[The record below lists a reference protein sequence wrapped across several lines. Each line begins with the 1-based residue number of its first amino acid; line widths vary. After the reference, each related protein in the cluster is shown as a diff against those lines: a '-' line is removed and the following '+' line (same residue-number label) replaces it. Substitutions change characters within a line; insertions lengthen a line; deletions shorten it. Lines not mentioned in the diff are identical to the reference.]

1 MSQNALALLQQHL
14 KPITPSITGM
24 DMELAATAVDN
35 LVDELIAGQIDPNE
49 LMMLFHKDRQRLCTY
64 LYFLP
69 DQDKA
74 KAGKAL
80 KLLAMASQAD
90 TAFLDDLTA
99 LIRQEDVAMNAHFR
113 ISRVTIPL
121 PWISRY
127 RPSTSPPTN

>member
-1 MSQNALALLQQHL
+1 
-14 KPITPSITGM
+14 
-24 DMELAATAVDN
+24 MELAATAVDN

-74 KAGKAL
+74 KAGQAL
-80 KLLAMASQAD
+80 KLLAMVSQAD

-99 LIRQEDVAMNAHFR
+99 WVRQEDIAMNAHFENFEGNHPFTLDFS
-113 ISRVTIPL
+113 IQAIDVTTYKLTVDIVTDTPRMMDL
-121 PWISRY
+121 LWER
-127 RPSTSPPTN
+127 REF